1 MASIHVLDQNTID
14 KIAAGEVV
22 ERPASIVKELTEN
35 AIDAGA
41 SHITVEIKSGGIEM
55 IRVSDDG
62 KGIPADDIRLA
73 FLRHATSKISCVED
87 LNSVLSLG
95 FRGEALSSIA
105 AVSRVE
111 LITKESD
118 ELTAVRYVIEGGR
131 EKLYEEIGAPDGTTI
146 VVRDIFYNTPAR
158 AKFLKTAM
166 TEAAHVG
173 AYVEQLALSN
183 PAIGFEFIV
192 NGVSRISTTGSG
204 NLKDSIY
211 HIYGR
216 ELSSQ
221 LLPVEY
227 DEDGIRITGFIAKP
241 SVSRGNRNFENYYVN
256 GRYVKSR
263 VVSLGIEEGY
273 GNKLMQHRYPFT
285 CLMIRV
291 DGSLVDVNV
300 HPTKMEVRFSD
311 ERKVMRAVSDCV
323 RSVLYHQDMII
334 RSSLNPPVKTP
345 TPSKKEEKYA
355 APAPFEKNA
364 LRERQAA
371 EVYKKNAELN
381 SKNSE
386 MLHNPELSMDAV
398 FEYAKRHQNI
408 SAGDDGIP
416 QQKQTAG
423 DDGIP
428 QQKPTAGENEILQQK
443 PSAGND
449 GIPKQKPSAGENGI
463 LDVGIPQQNLSA
475 GNDGIPQRKTGAGE
489 SGIPHPKTETEETER
504 PVTYEQ
510 QTLMDVSPNVLSPEA
525 APNRKI
531 IGCAFKTYWIIEYGD
546 KLYMID
552 QHAAHEKVLFTRFMK
567 EYEKSQ
573 VTSQQVSPP
582 MIITLDSMG
591 QALCAEYMEAF
602 TKAGFEIESF
612 GGSDIKISAV
622 PYHMSA
628 LGTKQL
634 FLEMLDHLE
643 ISTDPKKLKIYEHR
657 VATEACKAAVKG
669 GDRLSVIE
677 AKALIDELFT
687 CEDPYHCPHGRP
699 TIISF
704 TEKDLEKRF
713 KRIV

>member
-1 MASIHVLDQNTID
+1 MGIIHVLDQNTID

-35 AIDAGA
+35 AIDAD
-41 SHITVEIKSGGIEM
+41 SSRITVEIKSGGIEM
-55 IRVSDDG
+55 IRVTDDG

-183 PAIGFEFIV
+183 PEIGFEFIV

-204 NLKDSIY
+204 NLKDAIY

-221 LLPVEY
+221 LLPVDY

-311 ERKVMRAVSDCV
+311 ERKVMTAVSDCV

-345 TPSKKEEKYA
+345 GSSKKEEKYA

-364 LRERQAA
+364 LREKYPFPIEDNNGQPERLIFPENRDALSPA
-371 EVYKKNAELN
+371 SVPKNVD
-381 SKNSE
+381 SE
-386 MLHNPELSMDAV
+386 
-398 FEYAKRHQNI
+398 
-408 SAGDDGIP
+408 
-416 QQKQTAG
+416 
-423 DDGIP
+423 
-428 QQKPTAGENEILQQK
+428 EILPDERDSLQDAFSVGKK
-443 PSAGND
+443 PDMNTVT
-449 GIPKQKPSAGENGI
+449 ENGI
-463 LDVGIPQQNLSA
+463 RQQKKTSEEYEITQQNTAA
-475 GNDGIPQRKTGAGE
+475 GKNAVPRQKRLDGEDEQTVR
-489 SGIPHPKTETEETER
+489 
-504 PVTYEQ
+504 YEQ
-510 QTLMDVSPNVLSPEA
+510 QTLMDISPNVLSPEA

-567 EYEKSQ
+567 EYENSQ

-582 MIITLDSMG
+582 LIITLDSMG
-591 QALCAEYMEAF
+591 QALCEEYMEAF

-669 GDRLSVIE
+669 GDRLSVNE

-713 KRIV
+713 KRIL

>member
-192 NGVSRISTTGSG
+192 NGASRISTTGSG

-263 VVSLGIEEGY
+263 VVSIGIEEGY

-364 LRERQAA
+364 LREKQAA
-371 EVYKKNAELN
+371 EVYKKNAEQNL
-381 SKNSE
+381 KNPE
-386 MLHNPELSMDAV
+386 MLHNRELSMDAV
-398 FEYAKRHQNI
+398 FESGKRDQSI

-416 QQKQTAG
+416 QQKTVAGADGIPQHKTVAG

-428 QQKPTAGENEILQQK
+428 QQ
-443 PSAGND
+443 
-449 GIPKQKPSAGENGI
+449 
-463 LDVGIPQQNLSA
+463 
-475 GNDGIPQRKTGAGE
+475 
-489 SGIPHPKTETEETER
+489 KTETEETER
-504 PVTYEQ
+504 PVRYEQ
-510 QTLMDVSPNVLSPEA
+510 QTLMDLTPNVLSPEA

-546 KLYMID
+546 KLFMID

-573 VTSQQVSPP
+573 VTRQQVSPP
-582 MIITLDSMG
+582 IIITLDSIG
-591 QALCAEYMEAF
+591 QALCDEYMEAF

-643 ISTDPKKLKIYEHR
+643 ISTDPKKLQVYEHR

-669 GDRLSVIE
+669 GDRLSVSE

>member
-192 NGVSRISTTGSG
+192 NGASRISTTGSG

-263 VVSLGIEEGY
+263 VVSIGIEEGY

-364 LRERQAA
+364 LREKQAA
-371 EVYKKNAELN
+371 KVYKKNAEQNL
-381 SKNSE
+381 KNPE
-386 MLHNPELSMDAV
+386 MLHNRELSMDAV
-398 FEYAKRHQNI
+398 FESGKRDQSI

-416 QQKQTAG
+416 QQKTVAGADGIPQHKTVAG

-428 QQKPTAGENEILQQK
+428 QQ
-443 PSAGND
+443 
-449 GIPKQKPSAGENGI
+449 
-463 LDVGIPQQNLSA
+463 
-475 GNDGIPQRKTGAGE
+475 
-489 SGIPHPKTETEETER
+489 KTETEETER
-504 PVTYEQ
+504 PVRYEQ
-510 QTLMDVSPNVLSPEA
+510 QTLMDLTPNVLSPEA